1 MKEEKNSL
9 LNLPNI
15 LSFSRILLIPVFLA
29 LMINKKI
36 VEAGAVFFLAGFTDV
51 LDGFAARLL
60 HQKTKL
66 GALFDPAADKLLM
79 TSAFI
84 VLTIPSLNSPQIIP
98 LWLTIVVICR
108 DLFIVSSAF
117 ALYKLK
123 GQKSFPPS
131 VLGKASTVCQFTVL
145 ILVLFFNS
153 FKISSPSLQPLYFLT
168 LVLTILSGMHYSYI
182 GFRIIS
188 LPRKSQIMNKENSHD

>member
-1 MKEEKNSL
+1 MRKEEKNSL

-15 LSFSRILLIPVFLA
+15 LSLLRILLIPVFVV
-29 LMINKKI
+29 LMIQGKI
-36 VEAGAVFFLAGFTDV
+36 VEASAVFFFAGFTDV

-60 HQKTKL
+60 RQKTKI
-66 GALFDPAADKLLM
+66 GALLDPAGDKLLM

-84 VLTIPSLNSPQIIP
+84 VLTIPSLNSPHIIP
-98 LWLTIVVICR
+98 LWLTIVVISR

-117 ALYKLK
+117 ALYKLR

-131 VLGKASTVCQFTVL
+131 LLGKSSTVCQFMVL
-145 ILVLFFNS
+145 ILVLLFNS
-153 FKISSPSLQPLYFLT
+153 FQISFPYLQLLYYLT
-168 LVLTILSGMHYSYI
+168 LALTLLSGVHYSYV

-188 LPRKSQIMNKENSHD
+188 LPRKS

>member
-1 MKEEKNSL
+1 MRKEEKNSL

-15 LSFSRILLIPVFLA
+15 LSLLRILLIPVFVV
-29 LMINKKI
+29 LMTQHKI
-36 VEAGAVFFLAGFTDV
+36 VAASAVFFFAGFTDV

-60 HQKTKL
+60 HQKTKI
-66 GALFDPAADKLLM
+66 GALLDPAGDKLLM

-84 VLTIPSLNSPQIIP
+84 VLTIPSLNSPHIIP
-98 LWLTIVVICR
+98 LWLTIVVISR

-117 ALYKLK
+117 ALYKLR

-131 VLGKASTVCQFTVL
+131 FLGKSSTVCQFMVL
-145 ILVLFFNS
+145 FLVLFFNS
-153 FKISSPSLQPLYFLT
+153 FQISFPYLSLLYFLT
-168 LVLTILSGMHYSYI
+168 LALTVLSGVHYSYI

-188 LPRKSQIMNKENSHD
+188 LPRKS